1 MQVFCCVF
9 LRVLIN
15 CNLDCASLNPP
26 LIFNHN
32 HQPCKSNPKP
42 NPNPKPNGVFN
53 QIAMLKTPRETTRQQ
68 RAKKEAINNA
78 KYCLLSLG
86 IVRLESKVRTLDGKF
101 VFHLIAGEMG
111 RMAVEDS
118 GWAEKIRLRRD
129 GMKCLSGNFSLHK
142 LCGKR
147 ADWPPK
153 RDVVLLLGI
162 QPLLSYIDIISFET
176 LQENLKNKLQD
187 FYFWLLLVCWN
198 QCDTFS
204 IVCFRS
210 KHTKLSVFFPSL
222 SVSVDCLAVCLFPF
236 AHWVG
241 SRAFSPPV
249 RSSNFPFLCPALGT
263 SAYIPSYT
271 SAHIGCCFV
280 WATKCAFPRQFPPA
294 LIRNPMWL
302 D

>member
-147 ADWPPK
+147 AD
-153 RDVVLLLGI
+153 
-162 QPLLSYIDIISFET
+162 
-176 LQENLKNKLQD
+176 
-187 FYFWLLLVCWN
+187 
-198 QCDTFS
+198 
-204 IVCFRS
+204 
-210 KHTKLSVFFPSL
+210 
-222 SVSVDCLAVCLFPF
+222 
-236 AHWVG
+236 
-241 SRAFSPPV
+241 
-249 RSSNFPFLCPALGT
+249 
-263 SAYIPSYT
+263 
-271 SAHIGCCFV
+271 
-280 WATKCAFPRQFPPA
+280 
-294 LIRNPMWL
+294 
-302 D
+302 